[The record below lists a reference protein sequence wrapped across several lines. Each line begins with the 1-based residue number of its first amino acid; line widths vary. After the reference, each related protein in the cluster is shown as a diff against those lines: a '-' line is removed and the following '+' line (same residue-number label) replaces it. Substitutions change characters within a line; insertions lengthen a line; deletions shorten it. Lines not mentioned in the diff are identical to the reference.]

1 MKNFCVFCKH
11 FIGAG
16 DWNLCCDL
24 PHPEAAPYGF
34 LCYEETEACE
44 KFEEDYRAKRAFVTG
59 IRMYKAA
66 LENERKEASDGPAQ
80 T

>member
-1 MKNFCVFCKH
+1 MKNFCVFCKY

-16 DWNLCCDL
+16 DWDLCCDL
-24 PHPEAAPYGF
+24 KHEGYPFGF
-34 LCYEETEACE
+34 LCYEKTEACE

-66 LENERKEASDGPAQ
+66 MENEKKEASDGTAQ